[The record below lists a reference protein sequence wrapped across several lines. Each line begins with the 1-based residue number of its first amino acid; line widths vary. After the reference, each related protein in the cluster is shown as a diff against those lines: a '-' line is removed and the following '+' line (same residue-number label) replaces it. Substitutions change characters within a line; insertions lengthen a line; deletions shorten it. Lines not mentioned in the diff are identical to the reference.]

1 MKRFGIFALLIG
13 ALVFAVLGAS
23 KVGQG
28 AHSVVPIPG
37 LVVVEVA
44 PPEVAGYDRSCRR
57 GHACVFGPAWS
68 DDVDV
73 AGGHDG
79 CDTRNGILASQLQ
92 QVRFRPGT
100 HDCVVASG
108 QLVDPYSGE
117 VVDLPNVQIDHVF
130 PLAAAWSRGAASWS
144 LQKRKNF
151 ANDPRNLLAVSASVN
166 RAKSDK
172 LPGRWTPS
180 SAAGRCIYAAHFVEV
195 AAVYHLTI
203 TKAENNALAQLL
215 TGCPKK
221 TGK

>member
-1 MKRFGIFALLIG
+1 MKRLGILALLVSAVAA
-13 ALVFAVLGAS
+13 ALVVAS
-23 KVGQG
+23 TINE
-28 AHSVVPIPG
+28 ATHPAAPLPG

-44 PPEVAGYDRSCRR
+44 PPEIAGYDRSCRR
-57 GHACVFGPAWS
+57 GHACVFGSAWS

-73 AGGHDG
+73 DGGHDG
-79 CDTRNGILASQLQ
+79 CDTRNGILARQLE
-92 QVRFRPGT
+92 QVTFRPGT
-100 HDCVVASG
+100 HDCVVAAG

-117 VVDLPNVQIDHVF
+117 VVALPDVQIDHVF
-130 PLAAAWSRGAASWS
+130 PLAAAWSRGAANWS
-144 LQKRKNF
+144 LQQRKNF

-180 SAAGRCIYAAHFVEV
+180 SAAGRCAYAAHFVEV

-215 TGCPKK
+215 TGCPKEI
-221 TGK
+221 GK

>member
-1 MKRFGIFALLIG
+1 MKRFGILALLVG
-13 ALVFAVLGAS
+13 VVAVALVGAS
-23 KVGQG
+23 KALEG
-28 AHSVVPIPG
+28 AHPAAPLPG

-44 PPEVAGYDRSCRR
+44 PPEVAGYDRSCKR

-79 CDTRNGILASQLQ
+79 CDTRNGILARQLQ
-92 QVRFRPGT
+92 QVTFRPGT
-100 HDCVVASG
+100 HNCVVDAG
-108 QLVDPYSGE
+108 RLVDPYSGE
-117 VVDLPNVQIDHVF
+117 VVDLSTVQIDHVF
-130 PLAAAWSRGAASWS
+130 PLAAAWSRGAADWS
-144 LQKRKNF
+144 LQQRKNF
-151 ANDPRNLLAVSASVN
+151 ANDPRNLLAVGASVN

-172 LPGRWTPS
+172 LPDHWTPS
-180 SAAGRCIYAAHFVEV
+180 SAAGRCNYAAHFVEV

-215 TGCPKK
+215 TGCPKE